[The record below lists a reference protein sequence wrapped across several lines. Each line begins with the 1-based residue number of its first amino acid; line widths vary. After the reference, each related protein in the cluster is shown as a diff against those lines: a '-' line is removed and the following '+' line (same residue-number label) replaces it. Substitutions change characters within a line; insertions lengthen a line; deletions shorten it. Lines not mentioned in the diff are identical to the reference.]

1 MIRALVDFALKS
13 RWLVLG
19 AVVLLSGWGIIS
31 FRALPVEAYPDVAD
45 NYVQIITQWPG
56 RSAEEIERQV
66 TVPVENQMAGIPH
79 LVHLRSETLAGLS
92 SLMLIFD
99 DGTSGDTNREHV
111 MERLGQVSLPAGLNP
126 QMGTDWSPVGQIFWY
141 TLESTNPAFDVMEK
155 KSLEDWTLEKSFK
168 RVNGVVDVS
177 SFGGPTKEYQIKLDP
192 EKLVSYG
199 LSIGQVEQQISNNN
213 TNGGGSFI
221 EQGAQQINVQSV
233 GLFTS
238 VQDIENTVVKTQNGA
253 AIKIKDIATVAQ
265 GPKIRLGQIGKT
277 AKPYA
282 IIDGKKVYDD
292 SQIIDNPDTVE
303 GIVLLQ
309 KGDDSDPVLD
319 GIHAEVKRLNGDKD
333 HPGILPKGVKVVP
346 FLDRSDLVRFTV
358 DTVEHNLTEGMLLV
372 SIILFLFLGNIRG
385 AIIVALTIPFALMFA
400 SICLDLS
407 HIPANL
413 LSLGALDFG
422 MLVDGSVVM
431 IENIVRHLAKNQGT
445 QVPAQ
450 SIREAAHEVQ
460 RPVFFARGI
469 IITAYLPI
477 FTLQA
482 VEGRLFKPMAWTV
495 TFALIG
501 ALGFA
506 MFVAPVLAGMVFSK
520 GAKEWHNPL
529 MIWLTEHY
537 RIAVRQAIE
546 HRRTTFGIATLLFAI
561 ALYLTFG
568 GPIGSEFLPHLDEG
582 AIWVRGTLP
591 PSEGPTASIDF
602 TNKARVVMASF
613 PEVTQVV
620 SQTGRPDDGTDTAGF
635 FNTEYFVDL
644 KPKEQWSPVYHQDK
658 EALIAAIDKELQKFP
673 GVLWNYSQPI
683 SDNMEEAVSGVKGE
697 LSVKLYG
704 DDLRTLEHKAEEIQT
719 QMSAIKGVE
728 DLGIFR
734 IIGQPNLNYTVDRA
748 AAARWGINVADIQDA
763 IQTAVGAN
771 ALTQVQQGEAR
782 FDVTLRYQQQYRD
795 TREAIENVRLLA
807 PSGERVSLAQLTK
820 ISADDGAEEIY
831 REGGQRFIAIK
842 YSVRGRDLGST
853 VEEAIRNVNTNVALP
868 AGYHLEWAG
877 EYESQKRADKRMD
890 IVIPITVMAI
900 FLILYTMFRSF
911 KWAMLILVSVA
922 MASIG
927 GPLALFLTH
936 TNFSVSS
943 AVGFLALFGVSVQT
957 GVIMIEFINQLR
969 ARRKGMEESTQ
980 EHIVEAAVE
989 GAVLRLRPIM
999 MTMLV
1004 ATLGLLPAAL
1014 SHAIGSDSQR
1024 PFAIVIVGGLLANLV
1039 IGVFL
1044 LPTLYVWMAR
1054 EDDIL
1059 PAVEATEDF

>member
-1 MIRALVDFALKS
+1 MIRALVDFALKN

-19 AVVLLSGWGIIS
+19 GVVVLTAWGIIS
-31 FRALPVEAYPDVAD
+31 FRNLPIEAYPDVAN

-66 TVPVENQMAGIPH
+66 TVPVEIQMAGIPH
-79 LVHLRSETLAGLS
+79 LTHLRSTTLAGLS

-99 DGTSGDTNREHV
+99 DNSTSDINREHV
-111 MERLGQVSLPAGLNP
+111 LERLSQVNLPANLVP
-126 QMGTDWSPVGQIFWY
+126 QMGTDWSPVGQIYWY
-141 TLESTNPAFDVMEK
+141 TVESTNPSYDVMEK

-168 RVNGVVDVS
+168 SVPGVVDVS
-177 SFGGPTKEYQIKLDP
+177 SFGGPTKEYQIRLDP
-192 EKLVSYG
+192 GKLVAYG
-199 LSIGQVEQQISNNN
+199 LSISQVEQQIANNN

-221 EQGAQQINVQSV
+221 EQGAQQVNVQSL

-238 VQDIENTVVKTQNGA
+238 VQDIENTVIKTANGA
-253 AIKIKDIATVAQ
+253 AIKVKDIANVAQ
-265 GPKIRLGQIGKT
+265 GPKIRLGQIGKAT
-277 AKPYA
+277 HLP
-282 IIDGKKVYDD
+282 DGT
-292 SQIIDNPDTVE
+292 IIDNPDTVE

-309 KGDDSDPVLD
+309 KRDDSDPVLL
-319 GIHAEVKRLNGDKD
+319 GIHEEVKKLNTN
-333 HPGILPKGVKVVP
+333 ILPKGVKVVP
-346 FLDRSDLVRFTV
+346 FLDRSDLVKFTV
-358 DTVEHNLTEGMLLV
+358 ETVEHNLTAGMILV

-385 AIIVALTIPFALMFA
+385 AIVVALTIPFALLFA

-422 MLVDGSVVM
+422 MVVDGSVVM
-431 IENIVRHLAKNQGT
+431 IENIVRHLAEHDDTRTPFQK
-445 QVPAQ
+445 
-450 SIREAAHEVQ
+450 IRDAAHEVQ
-460 RPVFFARGI
+460 RPVFYAIGI

-495 TFALIG
+495 AFALLG
-501 ALGFA
+501 ALTFSMIIAPMFA
-506 MFVAPVLAGMVFSK
+506 SILFRN
-520 GAKEWHNPL
+520 GAKEWQNPI
-529 MIWLTEHY
+529 MRWLIRHY
-537 RIAVRQAIE
+537 RDAVRKAIE
-546 HRRTTFGIATLLFAI
+546 NRYITFGIAALLFGI
-561 ALYLTFG
+561 ALYLTIG

-582 AIWVRGTLP
+582 SIWVRGTLP

-602 TNKARVVMASF
+602 TNRARRIMASF

-620 SQTGRPDDGTDTAGF
+620 SQTGRPDDGTDTTGF

-644 KPKEQWSPVYHQDK
+644 KRKEDWRPVFHQDK
-658 EALIAAIDKELQKFP
+658 EKLIAAMDRELEKYP
-673 GVLWNYSQPI
+673 GVIWNFSQPI

-697 LSVKLYG
+697 LAVKLYG
-704 DDLRTLEHKAEEIQT
+704 DDLRMLEHKAEEVQA
-719 QMSAIKGVE
+719 QMASVKGVE

-734 IIGQPNLNYTVDRA
+734 IIGQPNLNYTVERE

-763 IQTAVGAN
+763 VQTAVGAN

-782 FDVTLRYQQQYRD
+782 YDVTLRYQKPYRD
-795 TREAIENVRLLA
+795 TREAIDDIRLLA

-820 ISADDGAEEIY
+820 ASTDDGAEEIY
-831 REGGQRFIAIK
+831 REGGQRYIAIK

-853 VEEAIRNVNTNVALP
+853 VEEAISKVNRNVQLP

-877 EYESQKRADKRMD
+877 EYESQKRADKRMA
-890 IVIPITVMAI
+890 IVIPITILGI

-911 KWAMLILVSVA
+911 KWAMLILASVI

-927 GPLALFLTH
+927 GPFALFLTH

-957 GVIMIEFINQLR
+957 GVIMLEYINQLR
-969 ARRKGMEESTQ
+969 ARRKGMVEEPNQ
-980 EHIVEAAVE
+980 EHIIEAAIE

-1024 PFAIVIVGGLLANLV
+1024 PFAIVIVGGLLANLA
-1039 IGVFL
+1039 IGIFL
-1044 LPTLYVWMAR
+1044 LPTLYVWLAR

-1059 PAVEATEDF
+1059 PPVEISEEF

>member
-1 MIRALVDFALKS
+1 MIRALVDFALKN
-13 RWLVLG
+13 RWLILG
-19 AVVLLSGWGIIS
+19 GVVVLSAWGIVS
-31 FRALPVEAYPDVAD
+31 FRNLPIEAYPDVAN
-45 NYVQIITQWPG
+45 NYVQVITQWPG

-66 TVPVENQMAGIPH
+66 TVPVEIQMAGIPH
-79 LVHLRSETLAGLS
+79 LTHLRSTTLAGLS

-99 DGTSGDTNREHV
+99 DDSTSDVNREHV
-111 MERLGQVSLPAGLNP
+111 LERLGMVSLPANLVP
-126 QMGTDWSPVGQIFWY
+126 QMGTDWSPVGQIYWY
-141 TLESTNPAFDVMEK
+141 TLESTNPSYDVMEK
-155 KSLEDWTLEKSFK
+155 KALEDWTLEKSFK
-168 RVNGVVDVS
+168 GVTGVVDVA

-192 EKLVSYG
+192 DKLVAHG
-199 LSIGQVEQQISNNN
+199 LSIGQVEQQIANNN

-253 AIKIKDIATVAQ
+253 AIKIKDIATVSQ
-265 GPKIRLGQIGKT
+265 GPKIRLGQVGK
-277 AKPYA
+277 A
-282 IIDGKKVYDD
+282 IHRTDGKRDW
-292 SQIIDNPDTVE
+292 IIDNPDTVE
-303 GIVLLQ
+303 GIALLQ
-309 KGDDSDPVLD
+309 KGADSDPVLD
-319 GIHAEVKRLNGDKD
+319 GIHAEVNKLNGDKD

-358 DTVEHNLTEGMLLV
+358 DTVEHNLTAGMILV

-400 SICLDLS
+400 SICLDIS

-431 IENIVRHLAKNQGT
+431 IENIVRHLSHHDDPRA
-445 QVPAQ
+445 PARR
-450 SIREAAHEVQ
+450 IREAAHEVQ
-460 RPVFFARGI
+460 RPVFYARGI

-495 TFALIG
+495 CFALLG

-506 MFVAPVLAGMVFSK
+506 MFVAPVMASMVFSK

-529 MIWLTEHY
+529 MQWLTEHY
-537 RIAVRQAIE
+537 RVAVRSAIE
-546 HRRTTFGIATLLFAI
+546 HRYRTFGIAAALFAI
-561 ALYLTFG
+561 AIFLTFG

-582 AIWVRGTLP
+582 SIWVRGTLP

-613 PEVTQVV
+613 PEVTQVI
-620 SQTGRPDDGTDTAGF
+620 SQTGRPDDGTDTTGF

-644 KPKEQWSPVYHQDK
+644 KPKKQWRPVFHQDK
-658 EALIAAIDKELQKFP
+658 EQLIAAMDKELSKFP

-697 LSVKLYG
+697 LAVKLYG
-704 DDLRTLEHKAEEIQT
+704 DDLRTLEKKADEIQS
-719 QMSAIKGVE
+719 QMAAVKGIE

-763 IQTAVGAN
+763 VQTAVGAN

-820 ISADDGAEEIY
+820 VSADDGAEEIY
-831 REGGQRFIAIK
+831 REAGQRYIAIK

-853 VEEAIRNVNTNVALP
+853 VEEALAKVNKNVKLP
-868 AGYHLEWAG
+868 PGYHTEWAG

-911 KWAMLILVSVA
+911 KWAMLILVSVM

-927 GPLALFLTH
+927 GPLALFITR

-969 ARRKGMEESTQ
+969 ARRKGMEVSTH
-980 EHIVEAAVE
+980 EHIIEAAVE

-1024 PFAIVIVGGLLANLV
+1024 PFAIVIVGGLLANLA
-1039 IGVFL
+1039 IGIFL

-1054 EDDIL
+1054 EDDVL
-1059 PAVEATEDF
+1059 PVVESSEEF